1 MWSTHHRRTRTSPPT
16 ATMDDAAQALRDKI
30 KTMYSER
37 EAMEMEM
44 AAISTRLSAPDA
56 PGLRGPLVDAEGF
69 PIAGVDLYSVRADR
83 GRWGSHRTCTSQR
96 C

>member
-1 MWSTHHRRTRTSPPT
+1 MAPQHLAHAQLPPPT

-37 EAMEMEM
+37 EAMEVEM

-56 PGLRGPLVDAEGF
+56 PGLRGPLVDEEGF
-69 PIAGVDLYSVRADR
+69 PIPGVDLYSVRADR
-83 GRWGSHRTCTSQR
+83 GRWGSLRTCTL
-96 C
+96 